1 MKYNQT
7 STTRTV
13 RNRGTAGPAAPKVTT
28 FEVIKDQ
35 GKVPFSDFKV
45 VPTPKNLA
53 KGTVTTGTSR
63 GMGAML
69 RGGGF
74 TIC

>member
-13 RNRGTAGPAAPKVTT
+13 RNRGGPSRPAPKATP

-35 GKVPFSDFKV
+35 GKVPFNDFKV

>member
-13 RNRGTAGPAAPKVTT
+13 RTRGGPSRPAPKATT

-35 GKVPFSDFKV
+35 GKAPFSDFKV